1 MPSFGGVLTRWTVLV
16 AVLGLLCSSVGRA
29 TKPPRREEIRAPH
42 GMVVAA
48 ESLAA
53 LAGVEVLKQGG
64 NAVDAAVAVGFILA
78 VTYPETG
85 NIGGGGFMLIRR
97 AEGSAVMID
106 FREKAPAAAT
116 RTMYLDSAGHVIPQ
130 KSEVG
135 AIAAGVPGSVAGLLT
150 ALERYGT
157 MPRERVLERA
167 IQLAEQGFPLP
178 EWLAKD
184 LNHHQQDFSAFSS
197 TKKIFSNKGKPFR
210 TGELFRQRD
219 LARTLRVIREKG
231 VDGFYRGEVARKI
244 VAEMKRGGG
253 LITATDLEEY
263 RAVEREPL
271 RGTYRGYELLTAS
284 PPSAGGMV
292 LLQILNMLERYNLS
306 SLGHNTAR
314 TLHLFASAAQRAFAD
329 RAQFMGDPDFVNIP
343 IHQLISKAYAQ
354 RRVADI
360 DSTKATMSSQI
371 TAGTPDDM
379 EHHETTHYCV
389 ADSLGNVVAVTTTL
403 NGLYG
408 CKEVVDGA
416 GFFLNNEMDDFAI
429 SPGVPNMYGLT
440 GGDANAIASH
450 KRMLSSMTPT
460 IVLHDGKPLILVGA
474 RGGSRIP
481 TAVAQILLN
490 VIDFGMSIRQAVEAP
505 RVHHQWLPDHLLYET
520 NGLTKSVIEELRG
533 MGWTVK
539 DANGFTAR
547 AQALMIDRTSGMLLG
562 GPDSREH
569 GVAIG
574 Y

>member
-1 MPSFGGVLTRWTVLV
+1 
-16 AVLGLLCSSVGRA
+16 
-29 TKPPRREEIRAPH
+29 
-42 GMVVAA
+42 MVVAA

-64 NAVDAAVAVGFILA
+64 NAVDAAVAVGFALA
-78 VTYPETG
+78 VTYPEAG

-116 RTMYLDSAGHVIPQ
+116 RTMYLDSTGRVIPQ
-130 KSEVG
+130 KSELG
-135 AIAAGVPGSVAGLLT
+135 AIAAGVPGSVAGLLF
-150 ALERYGT
+150 ALERYGS
-157 MPRERVLERA
+157 MPRDRVLERA
-167 IQLAEQGFPLP
+167 IHLAEQGFPLP

-184 LNHHQQDFSAFSS
+184 LNHHQQHFSAFSS
-197 TKKIFSNKGKPFR
+197 TKKIFSNNGRPFR
-210 TGELFRQRD
+210 TGDLFRQHD
-219 LARTLRVIREKG
+219 LARTLRLIREKG
-231 VDGFYRGEVARKI
+231 FDGFYRGDVARKI
-244 VAEMKRGGG
+244 VAETERGGG
-253 LITATDLEEY
+253 LMTAADLEQY

-292 LLQILNMLERYNLS
+292 LLQMLNMLERYDLA

-314 TLHLFASAAQRAFAD
+314 TLHLFASAAQRAFTD
-329 RAQFMGDPDFVNIP
+329 RARFMGDPDFVNMP
-343 IHQLISKAYAQ
+343 IHQLISKAYAH
-354 RRVADI
+354 RRAANI
-360 DSTKATMSSQI
+360 DLTKATPSAEI
-371 TAGTPDDM
+371 TAGTPDER

-389 ADSLGNVVAVTTTL
+389 ADSAGNVVAVTTTL

-408 CKEVVDGA
+408 GKEVVDGA

-440 GGDANAIASH
+440 GGDANAIAPY
-450 KRMLSSMTPT
+450 KRMLSSMAPT
-460 IVLHDGKPLILVGA
+460 IVLHDGKPFVLVGA

-481 TAVAQILLN
+481 TAVAQILMN
-490 VIDFGMSIRQAVEAP
+490 VIDFGMGIREAVEAP

-520 NGLTKSVIEELRG
+520 NALPKSVIEELRV

-547 AQALMIDRTSGMLLG
+547 AQALMIDHTTRMLLG

-569 GVAIG
+569 GLAIG